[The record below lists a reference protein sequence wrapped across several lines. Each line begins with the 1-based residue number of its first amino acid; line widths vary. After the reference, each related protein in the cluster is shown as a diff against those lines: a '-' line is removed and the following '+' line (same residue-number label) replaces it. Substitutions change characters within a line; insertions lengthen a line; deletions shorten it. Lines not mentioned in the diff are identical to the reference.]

1 MSLKVY
7 GDFTITT
14 STTIRDGVTR
24 DNHICTIDSGPRFRR
39 TNLETL
45 AESYAAVTCL
55 TNPAGISFI
64 TAASCVIVST
74 TAGTIDLIEVATGYR
89 QNYSSGTVSA
99 NSVAIGKGQRV
110 AGDPISKIA
119 ISMADDTAGKVMKIN
134 GNTFT
139 ITTHTSISGMTGKL
153 TTVIAHPA
161 GNLWIAGSN
170 DGKIHELNATPTINK
185 TITLPTTPNTGGA
198 PTWLVS
204 GLSYFDDKLL
214 VTTAQGMA
222 FLYNYATDTE
232 IKRFFLGNVSSGG
245 GAALGTPLCDSASGA
260 VLYCPNY
267 NKTTIG
273 SEVLEYDLVSATT
286 EDIHRT
292 ETAQKSS
299 PAVGID
305 PIYYKAWAII
315 DTNKVRVFDISS
327 RDEVQVD
334 TVTEDPEGTPVSAR
348 IIRLRSPKVGLA
360 TVETDQNISAV
371 ETDLPARENSHYI
384 EITYRDLATDRF
396 DVRVFDS

>member
-1 MSLKVY
+1 MLKIY
-7 GDFTITT
+7 GDFTIT
-14 STTIRDGVTR
+14 SGSTIRDGVTR
-24 DNHICTIDSGPRFRR
+24 DNHICSVDSGPRFRR
-39 TNLETL
+39 TNLDTL
-45 AESYAAVTCL
+45 VESYTAVTCL

-64 TAASCVIVST
+64 SSASCVVVST
-74 TAGTIDLIEVATGYR
+74 SAGTIDLIEVATGYR
-89 QNYSSGTVSA
+89 QNYASGTVSA
-99 NSVAIGKGQRV
+99 STVAIGRGQRV

-119 ISMADDTAGKVMKIN
+119 ISMCDDVAGKVMKIN

-139 ITTHTSISGMTGKL
+139 ITTHTSITGMTGKL
-153 TTVIAHPA
+153 TSVIAHPA
-161 GNLWIAGSN
+161 GNLWIIGTN
-170 DGKIHELNATPTINK
+170 DGKIHELNSTPTVNK

-214 VTTAQGMA
+214 VLTAQGMA
-222 FLYNYATDTE
+222 FLYNYATNTE
-232 IKRFFLGNVSSGG
+232 IKRFFIGAVSSGG

-260 VLYCPNY
+260 VLYCPNF
-267 NKTTIG
+267 NKTTTG

-305 PIYYKAWAII
+305 PIYYKAWAVV
-315 DTNKVRVFDISS
+315 DTNKFRVFDIST
-327 RDEVQVD
+327 RDNGSVATRVQRPAGSDVA
-334 TVTEDPEGTPVSAR
+334 AR
-348 IIRLRSPKVGLA
+348 VLRLRSPKTGLA
-360 TVETDQNISAV
+360 SV
-371 ETDLPARENSHYI
+371 DLDENVSSGEVSLDARKGSHYI
-384 EITYRDLATDRF
+384 EVVLYDDSPDEF